1 MSKLKNIVLI
11 EEVFA
16 HLRNAGKL
24 LNSRGWKA
32 FRLKLLVSWGTT
44 NPHALNAGDE
54 CVSFFNV
61 IQNPKLEETFNSSSI
76 RWSSAVLRILP
87 SACKFRF
94 DAYPREK
101 KIASS
106 WLIRKAWSDFTFSQ
120 PVARMHGGGGKGE
133 LPAWQGPVEK
143 LRVSRMPEASRPN

>member
-1 MSKLKNIVLI
+1 MRKLKNIVLI
-11 EEVFA
+11 ENVFA

-76 RWSSAVLRILP
+76 RWSSAVSRILL

-94 DAYPREK
+94 DAYPREREK
-101 KIASS
+101 CVFMANPESLEWFHLFSTSRAYAWRWRQGRAASVAGTCGKAT
-106 WLIRKAWSDFTFSQ
+106 RVQNAWSI
-120 PVARMHGGGGKGE
+120 
-133 LPAWQGPVEK
+133 
-143 LRVSRMPEASRPN
+143 